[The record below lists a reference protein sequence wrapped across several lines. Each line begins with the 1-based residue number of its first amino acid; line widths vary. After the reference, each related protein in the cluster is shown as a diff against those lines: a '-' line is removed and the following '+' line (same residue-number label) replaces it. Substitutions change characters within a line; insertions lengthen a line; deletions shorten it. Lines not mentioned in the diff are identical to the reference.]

1 MGPRT
6 AWYARA
12 NSDHSRD
19 AVPDSV
25 AFCETTPIQGTV
37 SDCRHPLGLGSC
49 RVCPLERRRISHRI
63 TARPERSSKRA
74 CASGP
79 MPALTAVQTSA
90 QQSRL
95 DGFIATIGTDL
106 MAESAPSRPSPAS
119 RWAPTAEPNDLAVS
133 IRDLCFGRGS
143 RLFGHLRTSSTRR
156 ANQDALALKF
166 GPFTEAPAHTANLHE
181 SG

>member
-63 TARPERSSKRA
+63 TARPERF
-74 CASGP
+74 
-79 MPALTAVQTSA
+79 VQTSLRERA
-90 QQSRL
+90 YARAYGSSDER
-95 DGFIATIGTDL
+95 A
-106 MAESAPSRPSPAS
+106 
-119 RWAPTAEPNDLAVS
+119 AEPPRWLHSYNWH
-133 IRDLCFGRGS
+133 RPHGRIGS
-143 RLFGHLRTSSTRR
+143 KPTITR
-156 ANQDALALKF
+156 LAL
-166 GPFTEAPAHTANLHE
+166 GP
-181 SG
+181 SGRT